1 MLGEHQRRIHTVTSL
16 SDSRRQTSLSDL
28 LAPATLAATYFV
40 AAKLSLSMGAVGGVA
55 APVWPPTGLSL
66 AALLIFGSRLWPGVA
81 AGAFLANWSADVPVL
96 AAVGMGCG
104 NTLEALIGSHLL
116 RRGDFRLS
124 LERLRDVLSLIVLAA
139 GSSTLVSATIGV
151 TSAWLGG
158 VIASADYGT
167 AWWTWWVGD
176 AMGDLV
182 VAPALLI
189 WSAGSGSGRQ
199 GARWVEPG
207 GFVIALVVVAML
219 VFRSGWFLPSGPYP
233 GAYVVF
239 PFVIWAAVRYGQPG
253 VAVTIVVV
261 SVLAIWSTV
270 HGFGPFARASV
281 HESLLF
287 LQTFMATVAATALV
301 LGAVITERHGAEI
314 ALRESEER
322 YRRLIEISP
331 DAVTLIA
338 PDGAILLCN
347 EQAAVVQGYTRD
359 ELTGR
364 NAIELFAAEDR
375 PRALEN
381 LRRTLETE
389 KRDVEYTLLKKDG
402 TAIPV
407 ELSASVLL
415 DRTGKPQGFIAVWR
429 DISARKQ
436 AEAAAQQLA
445 AIVESSYDAII
456 GKTLDGAI
464 TSWNVAAERMY
475 GYSAAEIIGQPI
487 SLLAPAEAAAE
498 IREILAKV
506 KQGERIRDYETVRV
520 QKDGTAIHVSLTVSP
535 IRDVAQNIIGA
546 STIARDISD
555 RRALEQ
561 LHADFIASLTH
572 DIRGPVANIGG
583 YLELLRDEQGLS
595 AKAQEIIAL
604 MESSVQT
611 TFSLITNYLDQ
622 SRIEAGRLLLAKD
635 RVALDELLI
644 RVVRQYEAVAARRDI
659 KMSLQLE
666 PAPAQIEGDA
676 LALERVFANLV
687 QNAFKFTPNGGRITM
702 SRWHE
707 DGSVAVSVAD
717 TGPGIPADDIPLLF
731 ERYQQTATGR
741 FQVGTGLGLFIA
753 KSLVEAH
760 GGKIRVETRDR
771 GSCFTVL
778 LPFMRG
784 DPPGAATSS

>member
-1 MLGEHQRRIHTVTSL
+1 VTPR
-16 SDSRRQTSLSDL
+16 SDSRRQPSLSDL
-28 LAPATLAATYFV
+28 LTAATLAATYLV
-40 AAKLSLSMGAVGGVA
+40 AAKLRLSMGAVGGVA

-81 AGAFLANWSADVPVL
+81 AGAFLANWSAGVPVL

-104 NTLEALIGSHLL
+104 NTLEALVGSHLL
-116 RRGDFRLS
+116 RRGDFCPS
-124 LERLRDVLSLIVLAA
+124 LERLRDVLSLIVLGA
-139 GSSTLVSATIGV
+139 GLSTLVSATIGV

-158 VIASADYGT
+158 VIASADYGN

-189 WSAGSGSGRQ
+189 WSAGLGINRQ
-199 GARWVEPG
+199 GVRWIETG
-207 GFVIALVVVAML
+207 GFVIALVVVATL
-219 VFRSGWFLPSGPYP
+219 VFRSGWSLPGGRYP

-239 PFVIWAAVRYGQPG
+239 PFVIWAAVRYGQSG

-287 LQTFMATVAATALV
+287 LQTFMGTVAATALV
-301 LGAVITERHGAEI
+301 LGAVITERHRAEI

-331 DAVTLIA
+331 DAVALTA

-364 NAIELFAAEDR
+364 NAIELFAAKDR

-381 LRRTLETE
+381 LRKTLEMGNVCN
-389 KRDVEYTLLKKDG
+389 VEYTLLKKDG

-407 ELSASVLL
+407 ELSSSVLL

-436 AEAAAQQLA
+436 AEAAALGLA

-464 TSWNVAAERMY
+464 TSWNAAAERMY
-475 GYSAAEIIGQPI
+475 GHSAAEIIGQPI

-498 IREILAKV
+498 LREILAKL
-506 KQGERIRDYETVRV
+506 KQGEQIRDYETVRV

-535 IRDVAQNIIGA
+535 IRDAAQNIIGA

-555 RRALEQ
+555 RKALEQ

-572 DIRGPVANIGG
+572 DIRGPVGNISG

-595 AKAQEIIAL
+595 AKAREITAV

-622 SRIEAGRLLLAKD
+622 ARIEAGRLSLANGP
-635 RVALDELLI
+635 VALDELLT
-644 RVVRQYEAVAARRDI
+644 RVVRQYEVLAARRHI
-659 KMSLQLE
+659 TVSLRLE
-666 PAPAQIEGDA
+666 PEPPPLEGDA
-676 LALERVFANLV
+676 LALVRVFSNLV
-687 QNAFKFTPNGGRITM
+687 HNALKFTPNG
-702 SRWHE
+702 
-707 DGSVAVSVAD
+707 VAD
-717 TGPGIPADDIPLLF
+717 PSAREL
-731 ERYQQTATGR
+731 
-741 FQVGTGLGLFIA
+741 
-753 KSLVEAH
+753 
-760 GGKIRVETRDR
+760 
-771 GSCFTVL
+771 
-778 LPFMRG
+778 
-784 DPPGAATSS
+784 ATSSTAEEPLEACPYLPASAETPPHSCRRPSLAHPKPL

>member
-1 MLGEHQRRIHTVTSL
+1 VPPP
-16 SDSRRQTSLSDL
+16 SDSRRQPSLPGL
-28 LAPATLAATYFV
+28 LAVAALAATYLA

-81 AGAFLANWSADVPVL
+81 AGAFLANWSAGVSVL

-104 NTLEALIGSHLL
+104 NTLEAVVGSYLL
-116 RRGDFRLS
+116 RRGDVRLS
-124 LERLRDVLSLIVLAA
+124 LERLRDVLSLIVLGA
-139 GSSTLVSATIGV
+139 GLSTLVSATIGV

-158 VIASADYGT
+158 VIASADYAT

-189 WSAGSGSGRQ
+189 WSAGSGISRQ
-199 GARWVEPG
+199 GVRWIETGV
-207 GFVIALVVVAML
+207 FVIALGVVATL
-219 VFRSGWFLPSGPYP
+219 VFRSGWALPGGQYP
-233 GAYVVF
+233 GPYVVF

-253 VAVTIVVV
+253 VAVTIVVI
-261 SVLAIWSTV
+261 SLLAIWSTL

-281 HESLLF
+281 LESLLF
-287 LQTFMATVAATALV
+287 LQTFMGTVAATALV
-301 LGAVITERHGAEI
+301 LGAVITERHRAEI

-331 DAVTLIA
+331 DAITLIA

-347 EQAAVVQGYTRD
+347 EQAAMVQGYTRD

-364 NAIELFAAEDR
+364 NAIELFAGNDR
-375 PRALEN
+375 PHALEN
-381 LRRTLETE
+381 LRKTLETGNV
-389 KRDVEYTLLKKDG
+389 RDVEYTLLKKDG

-407 ELSASVLL
+407 ELSSSVLL
-415 DRTGKPQGFIAVWR
+415 DRTGKPQGFIVVWR
-429 DISARKQ
+429 DISARKE
-436 AEAAAQQLA
+436 AEATAQRLA

-456 GKTLDGAI
+456 GKTLDGTI
-464 TSWNVAAERMY
+464 TSWNAAAERMY
-475 GYSAAEIIGQPI
+475 GYSAAEAIGQPI
-487 SLLAPAEAAAE
+487 SLLAPREAAGE
-498 IREILAKV
+498 FREILTRV
-506 KQGERIRDYETVRV
+506 KQGERIRDYETVRF
-520 QKDGTAIHVSLTVSP
+520 QKDGTAIHVSLTISP

-555 RRALEQ
+555 RKALEQ

-572 DIRGPVANIGG
+572 DIRGPVGNIGG

-595 AKAQEIIAL
+595 AKAQEIIAI

-622 SRIEAGRLLLAKD
+622 ARIEAGRLSLAKGP
-635 RVALDELLI
+635 VALDELLT
-644 RVVRQYEAVAARRDI
+644 RVVRQYEGVATRREI
-659 KMSLQLE
+659 TVSLQVE
-666 PAPAQIEGDA
+666 PAPAPLEGDA

-687 QNAFKFTPNGGRITM
+687 HNAFKFTPNGGCITV
-702 SRWHE
+702 STWHE

-717 TGPGIPADDIPLLF
+717 TGPGIPADDIPSLF

-741 FQVGTGLGLFIA
+741 SQVGTGLGLFIA

-760 GGKIRVETRDR
+760 GGMIRVESRDR

-778 LPFMRG
+778 LPFMRI
-784 DPPGAATSS
+784 DAPEAAPSS

>member
-1 MLGEHQRRIHTVTSL
+1 MRATS
-16 SDSRRQTSLSDL
+16 R
-28 LAPATLAATYFV
+28 
-40 AAKLSLSMGAVGGVA
+40 
-55 APVWPPTGLSL
+55 PTPDDTW
-66 AALLIFGSRLWPGVA
+66 WPGPIPHERA
-81 AGAFLANWSADVPVL
+81 ADASCSYCWLGAGL
-96 AAVGMGCG
+96 
-104 NTLEALIGSHLL
+104 
-116 RRGDFRLS
+116 
-124 LERLRDVLSLIVLAA
+124 
-139 GSSTLVSATIGV
+139 STLVSATIGV

-158 VIASADYGT
+158 VIASVDYAT

-182 VAPALLI
+182 VASALLI
-189 WSAGSGSGRQ
+189 WSAGSGISRQ
-199 GARWVEPG
+199 GGRWIETGV
-207 GFVIALVVVAML
+207 FVIALAVVATL
-219 VFRSGWFLPSGPYP
+219 VFRSGWSLPGGQYP
-233 GAYVVF
+233 GPYVVF
-239 PFVIWAAVRYGQPG
+239 PFVIWAAVRYGQSG
-253 VAVTIVVV
+253 VAVTIVVI
-261 SVLAIWSTV
+261 SVLAIWSTF

-281 HESLLF
+281 LESLLF
-287 LQTFMATVAATALV
+287 LQTFMGTVAATALV
-301 LGAVITERHGAEI
+301 LGAVITERHRAEI

-338 PDGAILLCN
+338 PDGTILLCN

-364 NAIELFAAEDR
+364 NAIELFAAKDR

-381 LRRTLETE
+381 LRKTLEMGNV
-389 KRDVEYTLLKKDG
+389 RNVEYTLLKKDG

-407 ELSASVLL
+407 ELSSSVLL

-436 AEAAAQQLA
+436 AEAAALGLA

-464 TSWNVAAERMY
+464 TSWNAAAERMY

-487 SLLAPAEAAAE
+487 SLLARAEAAAE
-498 IREILAKV
+498 LREILARV
-506 KQGERIRDYETVRV
+506 KQGERIRDYETVRF

-555 RRALEQ
+555 RKALEQ

-595 AKAQEIIAL
+595 VKAQEIIAF

-611 TFSLITNYLDQ
+611 TFSLITNYLDDA
-622 SRIEAGRLLLAKD
+622 RIEAGRLSLAKGP
-635 RVALDELLI
+635 VALDELLT
-644 RVVRQYEAVAARRDI
+644 RVVRQYEVVAARRDI
-659 KMSLQLE
+659 TVSLQVE
-666 PAPAQIEGDA
+666 PAPPPLEGDA
-676 LALERVFANLV
+676 LALERVFSNLV
-687 QNAFKFTPNGGRITM
+687 HNAFKFTPNGGCITV
-702 SRWHE
+702 STWHE
-707 DGSVAVSVAD
+707 DCSVAVSVAD
-717 TGPGIPADDIPLLF
+717 TGPGIPADDIPSLF
-731 ERYQQTATGR
+731 ERYQRTATGR

-760 GGKIRVETRDR
+760 GGMIRVETRDR

-778 LPFMRG
+778 LPFMRM
-784 DPPGAATSS
+784 DAPEAATSS

>member
-1 MLGEHQRRIHTVTSL
+1 MTPL

-81 AGAFLANWSADVPVL
+81 AGAFLANWSAGVPVL

-139 GSSTLVSATIGV
+139 GSSTLISATIGV
-151 TSAWLGG
+151 SSAWLGG
-158 VIASADYGT
+158 VIASADCGT

-189 WSAGSGSGRQ
+189 WSAGLGINRQ
-199 GARWVEPG
+199 GVRWIEPG

-219 VFRSGWFLPSGPYP
+219 VFRSGWSLPSGQYP

-301 LGAVITERHGAEI
+301 LGAVITERHRAEI

-381 LRRTLETE
+381 LRRMLETGNV
-389 KRDVEYTLLKKDG
+389 RDVEYTLLKKDG
-402 TAIPV
+402 TAITV

-415 DRTGKPQGFIAVWR
+415 DRTEKPQGFIAVWR

-436 AEAAAQQLA
+436 AEAAAQRLA

-456 GKTLDGAI
+456 GKTLDGTI
-464 TSWNVAAERMY
+464 TSWNTAAERMY
-475 GYSAAEIIGQPI
+475 GYSALEIIGQPI

-520 QKDGTAIHVSLTVSP
+520 QKDGTAIHVSLVVSP

-572 DIRGPVANIGG
+572 DIRGPVGNIGG

-595 AKAQEIIAL
+595 AKAQEIIAV

-635 RVALDELLI
+635 RVALDELLT

-659 KMSLQLE
+659 TMSLQLE

-784 DPPGAATSS
+784 APPGAATSS